1 MSQLTRVND
10 PTPWYERSPTAVA
23 AGALGI
29 FLLASIV
36 FAVITVSDHSTRSP
50 GSVTPLP
57 SVTTSSNPTAVA
69 PPPPID
75 PAQPTPPTVTETVTT
90 EKATTQAPV
99 PGPPRGARWRQL
111 FPRLFGG
118 R

>member
-1 MSQLTRVND
+1 MSQLARVD
-10 PTPWYERSPTAVA
+10 EPTPWYERSPTAVA
-23 AGALGI
+23 AGAVGI
-29 FLLASIV
+29 FLLASIA
-36 FAVITVSDHSTRSP
+36 FAVVTVSDDSTRSP
-50 GSVTPLP
+50 GIVAPLP

-75 PAQPTPPTVTETVTT
+75 PAQPTPPTVTETFST
-90 EKATTQAPV
+90 EKATTQVPV
-99 PGPPRGARWRQL
+99 PGPPGRGRWRHL